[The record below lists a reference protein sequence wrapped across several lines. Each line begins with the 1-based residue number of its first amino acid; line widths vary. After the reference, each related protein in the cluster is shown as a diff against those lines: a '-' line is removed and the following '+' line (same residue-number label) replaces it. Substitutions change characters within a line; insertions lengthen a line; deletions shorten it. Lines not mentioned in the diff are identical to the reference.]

1 MLQINPKKRPS
12 VGDILKSS
20 YLANFSNPKQEYESK
35 KAIKPPISDNTKLGL
50 KDYRQLIYEHIKKV
64 YQKEPVIQINLENGD
79 NLRKI

>member
-1 MLQINPKKRPS
+1 
-12 VGDILKSS
+12 
-20 YLANFSNPKQEYESK
+20 
-35 KAIKPPISDNTKLGL
+35 LGL